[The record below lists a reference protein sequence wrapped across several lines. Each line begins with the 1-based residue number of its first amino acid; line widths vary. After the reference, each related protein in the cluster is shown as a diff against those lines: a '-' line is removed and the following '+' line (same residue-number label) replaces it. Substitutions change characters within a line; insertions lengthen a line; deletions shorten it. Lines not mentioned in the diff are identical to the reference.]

1 MPAPPSPR
9 RIARGCACTQ
19 NTPRLGGSLRAWL
32 GWQEGGGGGGWV
44 GAWGQGGGVREG
56 VGV

>member
-1 MPAPPSPR
+1 MAGR
-9 RIARGCACTQ
+9 
-19 NTPRLGGSLRAWL
+19 
-32 GWQEGGGGGGWV
+32 GGGGGWV